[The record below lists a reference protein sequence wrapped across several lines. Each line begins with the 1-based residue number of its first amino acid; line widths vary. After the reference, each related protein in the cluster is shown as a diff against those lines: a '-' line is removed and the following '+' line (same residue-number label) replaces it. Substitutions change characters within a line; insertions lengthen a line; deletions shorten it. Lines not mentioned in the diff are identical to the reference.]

1 MLGVSYFLAGGEGSR
16 FSHGVKSWHWSPTAC
31 EGMLS
36 SECWF
41 YLSFG
46 HQFICSTIFSL
57 NRNGHLDPTGSGGR
71 EMSPLPL
78 CKTTGC
84 KPTALQSPWH
94 ADTSGKRLSGRQEGG
109 QRSWR
114 LSWGLR
120 ELESDLRHQR
130 KQRNLREHSEKD
142 VVML

>member
-1 MLGVSYFLAGGEGSR
+1 MQSSVVLQCPQPSVAFSSGPMHLLSIWRLRLYVFIKPVFINYKGQTFPAAEIWTLGVSYFLAGGEGSR

-57 NRNGHLDPTGSGGR
+57 N
-71 EMSPLPL
+71 
-78 CKTTGC
+78 
-84 KPTALQSPWH
+84 
-94 ADTSGKRLSGRQEGG
+94 
-109 QRSWR
+109 
-114 LSWGLR
+114 
-120 ELESDLRHQR
+120 
-130 KQRNLREHSEKD
+130 
-142 VVML
+142 